1 MKPQLQRIVTTSLLS
16 KSSRHVLATTSIKRT
31 VIRPKYIPPSK
42 LPANLQISSCSF
54 HTSKAATYSIPTS
67 EEEEEKEEQKSNFEF
82 IASAA
87 WHPKSPKRQ
96 TQSKKTI
103 DAGEDAFFQ
112 TTTPQGLAIGVA
124 DGVGGWSTMGV
135 DPALF
140 SWTLMNNAS
149 NVASKSSKEDA
160 HDILD
165 VAFDKLRKSGKV
177 SAGSSTACILN
188 LSKTTGEMTS
198 CNLGDSAFVLV
209 RDKKI
214 VYESPS
220 QQHYFNCPYQLT
232 VVPRNYPNRD
242 EFVTDL
248 PKDGDRKTFYL
259 KNGDLILLATDG
271 YFDNVYAEETLDI
284 INACMESI
292 EDKETMTKTLA
303 KTLTE
308 KARKLSLDPKRIS
321 PWAKA
326 ARAQGANYRGG
337 KVDDITCI
345 VTLVCHN
352 KI

>member
-1 MKPQLQRIVTTSLLS
+1 MSVKFNFVVV
-16 KSSRHVLATTSIKRT
+16 KK
-31 VIRPKYIPPSK
+31 K
-42 LPANLQISSCSF
+42 LKAYTFACS
-54 HTSKAATYSIPTS
+54 
-67 EEEEEKEEQKSNFEF
+67 
-82 IASAA
+82 
-87 WHPKSPKRQ
+87 
-96 TQSKKTI
+96 
-103 DAGEDAFFQ
+103 
-112 TTTPQGLAIGVA
+112 
-124 DGVGGWSTMGV
+124 
-135 DPALF
+135 
-140 SWTLMNNAS
+140 
-149 NVASKSSKEDA
+149 
-160 HDILD
+160 
-165 VAFDKLRKSGKV
+165 
-177 SAGSSTACILN
+177 
-188 LSKTTGEMTS
+188 
-198 CNLGDSAFVLV
+198 
-209 RDKKI
+209 
-214 VYESPS
+214 
-220 QQHYFNCPYQLT
+220 YQLT

-292 EDKETMTKTLA
+292 EDKQTMTKTLA